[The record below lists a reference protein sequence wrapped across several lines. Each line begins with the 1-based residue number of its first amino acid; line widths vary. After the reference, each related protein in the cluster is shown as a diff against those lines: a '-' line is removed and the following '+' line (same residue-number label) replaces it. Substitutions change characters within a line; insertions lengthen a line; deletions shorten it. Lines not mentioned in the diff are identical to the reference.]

1 MGFAIYMSEHLGFS
15 MNQLGVTY
23 DPLYGY
29 FQSQGHPEYI
39 WYALTANVLLGIAAI
54 YLFTKIAGE
63 FHEQKE

>member
-1 MGFAIYMSEHLGFS
+1 